1 MREQTRTGLW
11 VAYGGVA
18 SKLVGLTWDA
28 VLHSLDPNLAATEG
42 IFTLVNPSHSLIT
55 LGLGLTVAGLIF
67 ELLADVQGLRRAPWA
82 TMRPVVGSF
91 VLLVL
96 LGVMSGTG
104 LVSAG
109 STTTHDHR
117 HAGGQGDMAASA
129 GAGPHAHGTAEE
141 QLASA
146 AKDPLLAPLLKIMR
160 QGGTGAALDHLEE
173 VARHDVSIQES
184 AHGLVHSL
192 GRLSLALYGD
202 VSEAFRQCRE
212 TFASGCYHGV
222 LEAHLASQPRLEPR
236 SIADLCTKTV
246 PDDSAT
252 ILKFQCVHG
261 LGHGLV
267 ANVDADNPKALRFCD
282 ALPGDWDRS
291 SCYGGVF
298 MENIMIE
305 WHLRFG
311 APADG
316 GGHVHYT
323 QKSMLR
329 EDDPLYPCN
338 AVAEK
343 YRRECY
349 FIQTSAISMFNDN
362 DFRATAQACD
372 RAPSKHIPTCYQSL
386 GRDISGFTLRDPQ
399 RSVDL
404 CLLGDDRYE
413 GHCITGVVREI
424 INFSWRTDDGFAF
437 CSTVPEA
444 SRALCYKGV
453 GEHVDSL
460 FPDRAQ
466 KASECARAP
475 EAYRASCDE
484 GARLVRQS

>member
-1 MREQTRTGLW
+1 MGEHHLRGLGRRADPGNVEQLDVELERNEAVASAVAVRQLEHQGFSLVDQRSEGGCRGDVRLADSGPFIRPRDLGPDAERRNSERHSVPEQVKGRQGMREQTRTGLW

-55 LGLGLTVAGLIF
+55 L
-67 ELLADVQGLRRAPWA
+67 
-82 TMRPVVGSF
+82 
-91 VLLVL
+91 
-96 LGVMSGTG
+96 
-104 LVSAG
+104 
-109 STTTHDHR
+109 
-117 HAGGQGDMAASA
+117 
-129 GAGPHAHGTAEE
+129 
-141 QLASA
+141 
-146 AKDPLLAPLLKIMR
+146 
-160 QGGTGAALDHLEE
+160 
-173 VARHDVSIQES
+173 
-184 AHGLVHSL
+184 
-192 GRLSLALYGD
+192 
-202 VSEAFRQCRE
+202 
-212 TFASGCYHGV
+212 
-222 LEAHLASQPRLEPR
+222 
-236 SIADLCTKTV
+236 
-246 PDDSAT
+246 
-252 ILKFQCVHG
+252 G